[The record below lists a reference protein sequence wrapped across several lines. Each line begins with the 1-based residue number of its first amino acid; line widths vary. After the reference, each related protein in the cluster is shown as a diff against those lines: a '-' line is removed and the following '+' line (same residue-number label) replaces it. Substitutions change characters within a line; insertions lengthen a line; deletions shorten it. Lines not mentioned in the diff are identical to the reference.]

1 MKEEETAWGRQ
12 KPIMDRELSAN
23 YLDKNK
29 SGMSVQCCS
38 LSIYQGKSSWRVLD
52 TDRGNNM
59 DPVYLYSSRKETNR
73 ALSPRSICLT

>member
-23 YLDKNK
+23 YSDKNK

-38 LSIYQGKSSWRVLD
+38 LSIYQCKSSWRVLD
-52 TDRGNNM
+52 TDRGITWTLFIYILLGKK
-59 DPVYLYSSRKETNR
+59 PTG
-73 ALSPRSICLT
+73 P